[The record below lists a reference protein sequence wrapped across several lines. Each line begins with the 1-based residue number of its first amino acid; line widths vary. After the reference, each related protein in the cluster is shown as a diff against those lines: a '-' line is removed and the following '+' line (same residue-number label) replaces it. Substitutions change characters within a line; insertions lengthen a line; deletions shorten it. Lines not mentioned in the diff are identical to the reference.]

1 MPQFGKVIIMTI
13 STLPKRRRLMNY
25 LSNGGGV
32 NNGITANEAKAKFGV
47 ANLRAT
53 ISNIKEQV
61 ESFGN
66 WEIVSEQ
73 TKMGKTRYF
82 MVDTH
87 PGNRTYGYTS
97 NGSRFAL

>member
-1 MPQFGKVIIMTI
+1 MTT
-13 STLPKRRRLMNY
+13 TLPKRRRLINY

-32 NNGITANEAKAKFGV
+32 NNGITANEAKAMFGI

-53 ISNIKEQV
+53 ISDVKSQV

-66 WEIVSEQ
+66 WEIVSEE
-73 TKMGKTRYF
+73 TATGKTRYF

-87 PGNRTYGYTS
+87 PGNRTYGYS
-97 NGSRFAL
+97 KSGSRYML